1 MDTNLRK
8 TEDRIFIAVL
18 LWIPVSQSIF
28 QETKHSSTK
37 GVILLFEDTFLS
49 RGMTMSVPLRRCL
62 KKILNALVF
71 RITSSDIGPVN
82 PVSHML

>member
-18 LWIPVSQSIF
+18 LWIPVSQRIF

-37 GVILLFEDTFLS
+37 GVILLFE
-49 RGMTMSVPLRRCL
+49 
-62 KKILNALVF
+62 
-71 RITSSDIGPVN
+71 
-82 PVSHML
+82 